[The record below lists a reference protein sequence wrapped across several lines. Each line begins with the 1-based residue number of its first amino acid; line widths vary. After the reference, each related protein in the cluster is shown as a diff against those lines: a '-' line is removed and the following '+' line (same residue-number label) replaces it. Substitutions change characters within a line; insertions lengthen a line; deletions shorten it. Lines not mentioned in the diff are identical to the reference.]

1 LGLTAGP
8 HVEEIEGC
16 PVVYVQ
22 YGTVEFERNSPQ
34 LRRSEQFRPRTSH
47 VIESHHDCTE
57 QNTVL
62 MQPIH
67 KENTFNGTKGNNKTT
82 TMKPSLIRS
91 PISFSR
97 ISSEE
102 DELGDGIMIND
113 ETDTQIEIG
122 ENSANPMGSSAFEI
136 EDVEAQEEE
145 KESDPKNGVI
155 SPPFNYVCPLTLRLM
170 EEPVY
175 DLCGHA
181 FERAAISD
189 WLEYHNMCPISRRPM
204 EISDIIP
211 SPILQSRIQRWEE
224 EHLGHYQE
232 DPVSGGHMPFEC
244 MLLPQ
249 ERSVLEIIKV
259 HASNRRKLQERRRF
273 QLKFAL
279 VSTILILLATVLSM
293 KYLGLELTGTL

>member
-1 LGLTAGP
+1 MRLCDT
-8 HVEEIEGC
+8 VQ
-16 PVVYVQ
+16 VVY
-22 YGTVEFERNSPQ
+22 T
-34 LRRSEQFRPRTSH
+34 
-47 VIESHHDCTE
+47 
-57 QNTVL
+57 
-62 MQPIH
+62 IH

-82 TMKPSLIRS
+82 TMKASLIRR

-97 ISSEE
+97 VSSEE
-102 DELGDGIMIND
+102 DDLEDGIMIND
-113 ETDTQIEIG
+113 ETDTQIEID

-136 EDVEAQEEE
+136 EDVETQEEE
-145 KESDPKNGVI
+145 RESDPKNGVV

-170 EEPVY
+170 DEPVC

-204 EISDIIP
+204 EISDLIP
-211 SPILQSRIQRWEE
+211 SRILQSRIQLWEE
-224 EHLGHYQE
+224 GHLGHYQE

-249 ERSVLEIIKV
+249 ERSVLDIIKV
-259 HASNRRKLQERRRF
+259 RASDRRKLKERRRF
-273 QLKFAL
+273 QLKLAL
-279 VSTILILLATVLSM
+279 VSAISVFLFM